1 MRKHLMAVSAT
12 LAAAMMLLSCGA
24 ASPKTTS
31 SSGCANGSD
40 AHRIEIVVEHSNGKV
55 LDRCVGFNG
64 SGINALKAVQ
74 ESGIETGAETFG
86 GLGTAFCQVDE
97 QPAHYSQKCFDNG
110 MYWATFISKA
120 GSTWTM
126 TSKGPSSTTL
136 TSGDAYGLRYESQ
149 NGSAV
154 PPPRAPQPGK

>member
-1 MRKHLMAVSAT
+1 
-12 LAAAMMLLSCGA
+12 
-24 ASPKTTS
+24 
-31 SSGCANGSD
+31 
-40 AHRIEIVVEHSNGKV
+40 
-55 LDRCVGFNG
+55 
-64 SGINALKAVQ
+64 
-74 ESGIETGAETFG
+74 
-86 GLGTAFCQVDE
+86 
-97 QPAHYSQKCFDNG
+97 